1 MEIESDV
8 KIVKRF
14 LLSTN
19 LKNEMKMENYY
30 KILKKSITPTLE
42 EMQKCFDDFDK
53 INRTIDLKKYKQ
65 YEIELWKLR
74 HIIDIQKCN
83 LELLKRV
90 LEIIKYYDC
99 TQEEHEDRE
108 EEIEL
113 KFELIDKII
122 ATWESSKHYIV
133 FWIDK
138 I

>member
-90 LEIIKYYDC
+90 LEIVKYYDN
-99 TQEEHEDRE
+99 TQEDHDDKE

-113 KFELIDKII
+113 KIKLVDKII